1 MVRTEIM
8 VWVGILLRLGSGS
21 GLEFG
26 LLIGLE
32 LRLECIPNI

>member
-8 VWVGILLRLGSGS
+8 VWVGIGILLRLGSGS

-32 LRLECIPNI
+32 LRLE